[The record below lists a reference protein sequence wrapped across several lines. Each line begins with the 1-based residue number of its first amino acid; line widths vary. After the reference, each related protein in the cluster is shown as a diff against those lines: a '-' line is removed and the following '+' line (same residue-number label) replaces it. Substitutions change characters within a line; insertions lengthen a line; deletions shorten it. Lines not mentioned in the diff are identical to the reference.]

1 MKNKNIKKMV
11 GIALFAAIIVVLQVI
26 SGVILR
32 FGSFSVTLCLVPIV
46 IGGMIYGVAA
56 GSILGAIFGLVCIF
70 NALVGLDAGTNL
82 LLTGMGGYTCVMTIF
97 LCLLKG
103 AFGGFISALSYKL
116 LKNKNQMLAVVLA
129 CALCPIGNTGM
140 FAIGFPLF
148 LMDALKTFATASGSD
163 NTLAFLFL
171 TLISWNFFLELGISL
186 VLIPAVKRIV
196 NIYELNY
203 NN

>member
-70 NALVGLDAGTNL
+70 NALIGLDTGTNFM
-82 LLTGMGGYTCVMTIF
+82 LTGMGGYTCVMTIF

-148 LMDALKTFATASGSD
+148 LMDALKTFAGGE
-163 NTLAFLFL
+163 NTVAYLFL